1 MTTGSLPNDPTQVA
15 VDFFWN
21 QRQIQISR
29 LADGGAAG
37 GAARAAGHMKGIV
50 EVVAQMFTDAG
61 IPQQGI
67 VLEPALPG
75 YFRRQKKWD
84 MAVRYK
90 GELVAAVEFKSQ
102 VGSVGKNINNR
113 FEEALGSATDT
124 LAAHTKNSAFGTLP
138 PFLAYVFVLRSDVE
152 TRTVINDRR
161 ALFPVDPVYSNTTY
175 VDRYQIMLRRFL
187 AEHIYEAAWFVTTEM
202 ASTGGATYSEPLD
215 LATGRAFKAAIE
227 GRVAFAKSVLDQPGA
242 PQVQPTQ

>member
-1 MTTGSLPNDPTQVA
+1 MRTTGAGRHRRPAPTGATAHPTPSRRLSGHRNAGSPHTGTVA
-15 VDFFWN
+15 LTERN
-21 QRQIQISR
+21 I
-29 LADGGAAG
+29 
-37 GAARAAGHMKGIV
+37 H
-50 EVVAQMFTDAG
+50 
-61 IPQQGI
+61 
-67 VLEPALPG
+67 VLEPPLPG

-161 ALFPVDPVYSNTTY
+161 ALFPVDTVYSNTTY